1 MIHMWA
7 FVNVVLKVIDP
18 LKLYKYLKYF
28 ISEPGFVSKQNSDA
42 LRALNYVVVI
52 QSRTGLIWQS

>member
-1 MIHMWA
+1 MIHMWV
-7 FVNVVLKVIDP
+7 FVNELLKVIDP

-42 LRALNYVVVI
+42 LRALNYFVVI
-52 QSRTGLIWQS
+52 QSRTGLIWQ